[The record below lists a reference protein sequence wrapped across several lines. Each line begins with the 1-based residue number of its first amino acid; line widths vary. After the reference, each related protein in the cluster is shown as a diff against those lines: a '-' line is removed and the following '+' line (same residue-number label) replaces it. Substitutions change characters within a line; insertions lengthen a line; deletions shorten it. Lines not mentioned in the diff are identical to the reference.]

1 MSDKQFAES
10 MKGQKGIARL
20 IKACGYSKD
29 GFIAAMT
36 EPAFRQLVWLNG
48 ILLIL
53 LFFFNFGPVTKMIL
67 LMASFI
73 SLLTELLN
81 TAIEAAVDHTSLAKH
96 PLAKRA
102 KDVGSAAQFL
112 VLVMLGVLWGMALWR
127 DYGLNLF

>member
-10 MKGQKGIARL
+10 MKGQKGFTRL
-20 IKACGYSKD
+20 VNAAGYSKE
-29 GFIAAMT
+29 GFAAAMS
-36 EPAFRQLVWLNG
+36 EPAFRQLVGLNG
-48 ILLIL
+48 TLLLL
-53 LFFFNFGPVTKMIL
+53 LFFLNFGPTTKMMLII
-67 LMASFI
+67 ASFI

-102 KDVGSAAQFL
+102 KDVGSAAQAL
-112 VLVMLGVLWGMALWR
+112 ALLLLAILWFMALWR